1 MTLTLDG
8 LDIGHRSGRHR
19 HTVLAGLHATAAPGE
34 LTVLIGPNGAGKS
47 TLLRTAAGLLPPLAG
62 TVRLDGVDLLV
73 RSPSERARQVAVV
86 LTDRVEPGLLTAR
99 ELVGLG
105 RLPHTGPFRRPGPA
119 DIAAVDRALDATD
132 ATRFADRRVAELSD
146 GERQRVLTARALA
159 QAPQVLLLDEPGAF
173 LDVAARV
180 GLLALLRDLARTEK
194 MCVVASTHDLE
205 LALRLADTV
214 WLVVPAGGSP
224 RVSAAQLH
232 AGRTGGQPEYNLVRG
247 LPAGTPSAKLDPPIP
262 PTNLRRQPLVGADG
276 ELRTGTP
283 EELAAAGHIG
293 AVFDTPALAFDA
305 ESGTFAG
312 TGAPGPTVRV
322 RGEHA
327 AMAGRA
333 LRREGWTPVSDGPA
347 DAEITGR
354 AQGFRAQSA
363 GATTQLA
370 GWAEL
375 GEWARTTAVAPPRRA
390 GDAEVAAALDAA
402 AAVGPYFAV
411 QARDGAEWIALD
423 AAGVATLT
431 DTVGERLGTTERRVA
446 ASIMFQ
452 GLAARLVSPVLAG
465 LGHGIVLDLDPAATE
480 VRCRAGEAMGLTC
493 AQVGG
498 WLAPEPDVV
507 LVAEVLLE
515 QQLRPLVEAVAA
527 DGPVAE
533 GLLWGNAASALVGAL
548 TVLGGGS
555 RSVAARVV
563 AELLDHG
570 PLAGTGNFGPG
581 GFRRRSCCLF
591 YRTPAGGYCG
601 DCALVNAGG

>member
-1 MTLTLDG
+1 VTLSLDG
-8 LDIGHRSGRHR
+8 LTVGHRSGRR
-19 HTVLAGLHATAAPGE
+19 SRTVLAGLHATAAPGE

-62 TVRLDGVDLLV
+62 TVRLDGADLLA
-73 RSPSERARQVAVV
+73 RTPAERARQVAVV

-119 DIAAVDRALDATD
+119 DLAAVDRAFDATG
-132 ATRFADRRVAELSD
+132 ATPFADRRVAELSD
-146 GERQRVLTARALA
+146 GERQRVLTSRALA

-194 MCVVASTHDLE
+194 MCVVVSTHDLE
-205 LALRLADTV
+205 LALRLADNV
-214 WLVVPAGGSP
+214 W
-224 RVSAAQLH
+224 
-232 AGRTGGQPEYNLVRG
+232 
-247 LPAGTPSAKLDPPIP
+247 
-262 PTNLRRQPLVGADG
+262 LVGADG
-276 ELRTGTP
+276 ELRAGTP
-283 EELAAAGHIG
+283 EELTAAGRIG
-293 AVFDTPALAFDA
+293 TVFDTDALAFDA

-312 TGAPGPTVRV
+312 TGPAGQTVRV

-327 AMAGRA
+327 ALLGRA
-333 LRREGWTPVSDGPA
+333 LRREGWTTVADGPA
-347 DAEITGR
+347 DAEVTGR
-354 AQGFRAQSA
+354 AQGFRVQSA

-370 GWAEL
+370 GWSEL
-375 GEWARTTAVAPPRRA
+375 GEWARTAAIAPPRRA
-390 GDAEVAAALDAA
+390 GDAEVAGALDAA

-411 QARDGAEWIALD
+411 QAREGDDWIALD
-423 AAGVATLT
+423 AAGLATLT
-431 DTVGERLGTTERRVA
+431 DTIGERLGTTERRVA

-465 LGHGIVLDLDPAATE
+465 LDRGIVLDLDPAVTAA
-480 VRCRAGEAMGLTC
+480 RSRPGEAMGVTC
-493 AQVGG
+493 AHIGG
-498 WLAPEPDVV
+498 WLAPEPDVA
-507 LVAEVLLE
+507 LVGDVLLE
-515 QQLRPLVEAVAA
+515 QQLRPLGEAVAA

-533 GLLWGNAASALVGAL
+533 GLLWGNVASSLVGAL
-548 TVLGGGS
+548 KVLGGGA
-555 RSVAARVV
+555 VAARVV

-570 PLAGTGNFGPG
+570 PLAGTGELGPD

-601 DCALVNAGG
+601 DCALTP

>member
-8 LDIGHRSGRHR
+8 LDVGHGSGRHR
-19 HTVLAGLHATAAPGE
+19 RTVLAGLHATAAPGE

-47 TLLRTAAGLLPPLAG
+47 TLLRTVAGLLPPLAG
-62 TVRLDGVDLLV
+62 TVRLDGVDLLA
-73 RSPSERARQVAVV
+73 RTPAERARQVAVV

-119 DIAAVDRALDATD
+119 DLAAVDRALDATD

-180 GLLALLRDLARTEK
+180 GLLALLRDLARAEK

-214 WLVVPAGGSP
+214 W
-224 RVSAAQLH
+224 
-232 AGRTGGQPEYNLVRG
+232 
-247 LPAGTPSAKLDPPIP
+247 
-262 PTNLRRQPLVGADG
+262 LVGADG

-327 AMAGRA
+327 ALLGRA
-333 LRREGWTPVSDGPA
+333 LRREGWTPVADGPA
-347 DAEITGR
+347 DAEVTGR
-354 AQGFRAQSA
+354 ARGFRAQAA
-363 GATTQLA
+363 GVTTQLVD
-370 GWAEL
+370 WSEL
-375 GEWARTTAVAPPRRA
+375 GEWARTTAVALPRRA
-390 GDAEVAAALDAA
+390 GAAEVAAALDAA

-411 QARDGAEWIALD
+411 QARDGAEWVALD
-423 AAGVATLT
+423 ATGLAALT

-465 LGHGIVLDLDPAATE
+465 LGHGVVLDLDPAATA
-480 VRCRAGEAMGLTC
+480 VRSRAGEAMGLTC
-493 AQVGG
+493 AHVGG
-498 WLAPEPDVV
+498 WLAPEPDVA
-507 LVAEVLLE
+507 LVADVLLE
-515 QQLRPLVEAVAA
+515 QQLRPLVDAVAA
-527 DGPVAE
+527 DGPVAA

-555 RSVAARVV
+555 GSVAARVV

-570 PLAGTGNFGPG
+570 PLAGTGALGRD

-601 DCALVNAGG
+601 DCALINAGG